1 MRRMLYHPENCCNIE
16 SGKTSMTMA
25 EPPVEKS
32 NTLVTVISRESDAS
46 RPSLENRV
54 AFQWEQTYDLLGYRH
69 STRRDRIILNWY
81 ADALRRAKAPAAAL
95 DVGCGY
101 GNHLF
106 MLNGMLGKPQDVRLI
121 GINLDPNQLGF
132 AKAFAEEVPG
142 FGNCSFDICDIEKGL
157 PFEAGTF
164 DVVGMADVLEHM
176 TDPKAI
182 FLEMSRVTKA
192 GGEIIISTPL
202 RTSLFKTVARLANT
216 VTGGKLYSSY
226 YKGKN
231 TELDEKG
238 KPIMDVKAGHDHIS
252 EMSYG
257 ELLALARSTGLELV
271 EARPMSI
278 MSGSSFFDRHVFLL
292 SAILFW
298 EGVHDLFRFPSWAH
312 SVLLRL
318 RVAVKS

>member
-1 MRRMLYHPENCCNIE
+1 MSMLE
-16 SGKTSMTMA
+16 T
-25 EPPVEKS
+25 PVEKS
-32 NTLVTVISRESDAS
+32 THLQTVISRETDAS

-69 STRRDRIILNWY
+69 SNRRDKLILGWY
-81 ADALRRAKAPAAAL
+81 ADALKRAASPRAAL

-106 MLNGMLGKPQDVRLI
+106 MLNGMLGKPSDVRLT

-132 AKAFAEEVPG
+132 AKAFAEHVPG
-142 FGNCSFDICDIEKGL
+142 FDNCRFEICDIEKGL
-157 PFEAGTF
+157 PFESATF

-176 TDPKAI
+176 TDPQKVFRELA
-182 FLEMSRVTKA
+182 RVTKP

-202 RTSLFKTVARLANT
+202 RTSLFKTAARVMNGL
-216 VTGGKLYSSY
+216 TGGKLYSSY

-231 TELDEKG
+231 TELDENG

-257 ELLALARSTGLELV
+257 ELLNLARTSGLEVV

-278 MSGSSFFDRHVFLL
+278 MSGSAFFDRHIFLL
-292 SAILFW
+292 STLLFL
-298 EGVHDLFRFPSWAH
+298 EGIHDLLQFPSWAH

-318 RVAVKS
+318 RVPSKAV